1 MKVTILGKYGP
12 YPPAGGSCS
21 GYLLEGENTKILLD
35 CGNGVFN
42 RLQKHIPHESLDAVV
57 ISHLHWD
64 HVADLF
70 IFRYAVERSL
80 VLGKRKRP
88 LEVYTLTE
96 PWEVYS
102 FLPFLDAVDIKS
114 LNRYGDIKLGE
125 FKLTFLP
132 TVHSKP
138 CCAVKV
144 EKEGKTMVYSG
155 DTEYFEGLIDF
166 VGSSHLF
173 LCEANFLARDLNLNR
188 SNHLAS
194 FQAAQIAREGGVKSL
209 KLTHLHPENP
219 VEEVLSE
226 ALEEFSRAE
235 LAEENEV
242 IIL

>member
-42 RLQKHIPHESLDAVV
+42 RLQRFIPHETLDAVV

-80 VLGKRKRP
+80 VRGRRKSP

-96 PWEVYS
+96 PWEIYS
-102 FLPFLDAVDIKS
+102 FLPFLNAVDIKPV
-114 LNRYGDIKLGE
+114 NRYGEIQLGE
-125 FKLTFLP
+125 FKLNFLP

-138 CCAVKV
+138 CCAIKV
-144 EKEGKTMVYSG
+144 ENEGKVLTYSG

-166 VGSSHLF
+166 VSNSHLF
-173 LCEANFLARDLNLNR
+173 LCEANFLARDLALNR

-194 FQAAQIAREGGVKSL
+194 FQAAQIAREGGVKDL

-219 VEEVLSE
+219 EEEVLSE
-226 ALEEFSRAE
+226 ARAE
-235 LAEENEV
+235 FNRVEVAKEGEV